1 MVRRTL
7 PFSPIWGLIFRVMPT
22 SLRSMVW
29 NGLEELLLVVVYE
42 PVTKGTFWPTTIL
55 ASSLS
60 SVITLA
66 VDRMLVPDMVSR
78 ADAMVPN
85 VSVVLLLMLNSCD
98 HCTPRSRLLLASTS
112 TTSDSTYS
120 CERGASSW
128 SITLRISRKRGSE
141 AVRISELVLGSAWM
155 PPPVRAWPRA
165 LPEGCCCPCCHCRC
179 CRCWRCC
186 PTSCWTR
193 SHPNCPAPCCHC
205 CRRSCWC
212 CASCRPRERP
222 PATPWPAWWH
232 LHSAGAP
239 RAHPPRCWGGRAGRP
254 ASAQRPSARG
264 WRRAPAGCC
273 SAGPP

>member
-29 NGLEELLLVVVYE
+29 NGLEELLVVVYE

-155 PPPVRAWPRA
+155 PPPVLGWAEA
-165 LPEGCCCPCCHCRC
+165 LTEGLLLPLLPLPLLPVLALLPDVMLDEKPPELSCPVL
-179 CRCWRCC
+179 
-186 PTSCWTR
+186 PLL
-193 SHPNCPAPCCHC
+193 
-205 CRRSCWC
+205 
-212 CASCRPRERP
+212 P
-222 PATPWPAWWH
+222 P
-232 LHSAGAP
+232 
-239 RAHPPRCWGGRAGRP
+239 
-254 ASAQRPSARG
+254 
-264 WRRAPAGCC
+264 
-273 SAGPP
+273 